1 MPDKQL
7 TFVLAMLRR
16 SQMDLLGAMVNV
28 QTGLEERLKALQG
41 RYTF

>member
-16 SQMDLLGAMVNV
+16 SQMDFLGAMVNV
-28 QTGLEERLKALQG
+28 QTGLEGRLKALQG